1 MKINEKIIAFREKQ
15 NLSQEELAELL
26 GVEEISVSD
35 WENGR
40 EVPTPKMV
48 INIAKIMG
56 VPANYLLSE
65 ENQMKDNESE
75 PEEEKQVKY
84 SNAKALRIVISVV
97 CAFVIIS
104 LILWGIGAMNKAN
117 EPIKADVLDMEFQVD
132 RSYNMG
138 LRIIVTPEKTIN
150 DLEISFKFFDKDDI
164 VVCTIKKAVGNVW
177 KDESYQ
183 IIFSYSELGVT
194 SLDDIPRY
202 QTMVTGGTVR

>member
-1 MKINEKIIAFREKQ
+1 M
-15 NLSQEELAELL
+15 L

-40 EVPTPKMV
+40 EVPAPKMV
-48 INIAKIMG
+48 INIAKLMG
-56 VPANYLLSE
+56 VSANYLLSE
-65 ENQMKDNESE
+65 EENQMNDNESE

-97 CAFVIIS
+97 CAFVIVS

-138 LRIIVTPEKTIN
+138 LRIIVTPEKNIN